1 MEVWGDTETAPINP
15 TRALGKLVC
24 LPGISST
31 NETTFPPL
39 KGRHHKKISFFDKFE
54 IFSSEKKRLFWNI
67 FQKGAVGSGK
77 KTQKLERTRH
87 FRKKTN
93 FFIISWKKTF
103 LGKQF
108 FMMP

>member
-1 MEVWGDTETAPINP
+1 MGGGWRCGGGDTETAPINP
-15 TRALGKLVC
+15 VRALGKLVC

-39 KGRHHKKISFFDKFE
+39 KGRHHKKFIFLEKFE

-77 KTQKLERTRH
+77 TPQKNRE
-87 FRKKTN
+87 KKK
-93 FFIISWKKTF
+93 FSRGKKTF
-103 LGKQF
+103 L
-108 FMMP
+108 